1 MPASLV
7 EVGGASGRRKD
18 GFLSA
23 WRALAILAPS
33 AILLCIL
40 WVGRD
45 TINGFRG
52 SRSSGAMMLAEVE
65 VEVETDDSS
74 CDCPAM
80 VNIPDC
86 GNSAVPFL
94 GGVDVVEY
102 WNFDDESAT
111 GVAGKDEWQ
120 HRHNGY
126 TFYFASKANLKLF
139 KADKTKYMP
148 KYGGFCTWAVTGEY
162 CSDGYP
168 WAADCLGPSGN
179 WAIWKITHG
188 NLYFFL
194 KESARDL
201 FVEDID
207 GNIANGDAR
216 WSKWF
221 PNEADGDVTYN
232 TQCYSMDSTGTPSG
246 SMAMLNGNNTEE
258 SLSLLSS
265 SSALPTV

>member
-1 MPASLV
+1 MADHAASLEKV
-7 EVGGASGRRKD
+7 VRANVRRKD
-18 GFLSA
+18 AFSSACRAFAIIAPAVLLLSV
-23 WRALAILAPS
+23 
-33 AILLCIL
+33 L
-40 WVGRD
+40 WIGRD
-45 TINGFRG
+45 KINGFRDGRG
-52 SRSSGAMMLAEVE
+52 SMMLAEVE
-65 VEVETDDSS
+65 VEVETDDTS
-74 CDCPAM
+74 CECPAM

-86 GNSAVPFL
+86 GNVGVPFL

-111 GVAGKDEWQ
+111 GVAGNDEWQ

-126 TFYFASKANLKLF
+126 TFYFSSKANLKRF
-139 KADKTKYMP
+139 KQDPAKYTP
-148 KYGGFCTWAVTGEY
+148 RYGGFCTWAVTGEY

-179 WAIWKITHG
+179 WAIWKITRG

-207 GNIANGDAR
+207 GNIVNGDAR

-246 SMAMLNGNNTEE
+246 SMAMLNGNSTEE

-265 SSALPTV
+265 ALPTV